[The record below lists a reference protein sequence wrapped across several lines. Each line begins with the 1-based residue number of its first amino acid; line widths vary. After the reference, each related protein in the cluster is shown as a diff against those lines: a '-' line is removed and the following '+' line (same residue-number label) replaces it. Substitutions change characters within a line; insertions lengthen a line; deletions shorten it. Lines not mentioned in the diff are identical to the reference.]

1 MRCISS
7 RVLAPVAAARVL
19 AVSLRSWKWRSS
31 SPTARRAFAH
41 LIEKFPRRSMAPLGP
56 QKTRPSMP
64 GWAKRARCSSSIG
77 CRRPLPQ
84 GTSVAGH
91 SPVAPTNSWSSLPPA
106 LRVDPMRTRSESP
119 VPMLRTRSTR
129 RCAAR
134 LDVVIERRPART
146 RASYR
151 CSTVRGSMAA
161 RARGGATMKR
171 GRYFTIPQAVEAYPG
186 VLTERLIRRLVAQ
199 RRIAFRLR
207 RPARGAGRSRH
218 RGLPRRQPPRA
229 TWRPYRRGITS
240 PPSPATRPPLGRPWV
255 SIGLSQDLYPVIPV

>member
-1 MRCISS
+1 
-7 RVLAPVAAARVL
+7 
-19 AVSLRSWKWRSS
+19 
-31 SPTARRAFAH
+31 
-41 LIEKFPRRSMAPLGP
+41 
-56 QKTRPSMP
+56 MP

-207 RPARGAGRSRH
+207 RQKPTSRTTSKATAASHLAAVPARHNVAAIPGHPASPWPSMGVDRTQPGS
-218 RGLPRRQPPRA
+218 LPRHTGMSGQRE
-229 TWRPYRRGITS
+229 
-240 PPSPATRPPLGRPWV
+240 RPPVGGYLRPS
-255 SIGLSQDLYPVIPV
+255 SIKDRNPAGVYTGSSSRRSSR